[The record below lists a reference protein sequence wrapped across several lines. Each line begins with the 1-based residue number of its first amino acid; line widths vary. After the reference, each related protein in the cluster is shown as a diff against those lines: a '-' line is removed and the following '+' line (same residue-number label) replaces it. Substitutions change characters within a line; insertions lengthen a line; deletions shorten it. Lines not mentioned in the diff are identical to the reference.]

1 MHFILLCNIVDF
13 IAHNDDLQQWKR
25 KIQFQCLWVVFFVP
39 PKSRILFPSMTV
51 ISAHGSTENYI
62 NYYLIL
68 LHTSLKPQQ
77 PTHAY
82 ITVFI
87 LQ

>member
-1 MHFILLCNIVDF
+1 MEAKNTVSLF
-13 IAHNDDLQQWKR
+13 
-25 KIQFQCLWVVFFVP
+25 VFLFFFCP
-39 PKSRILFPSMTV
+39 PKSRILFPSMTL

-62 NYYLIL
+62 HYYLIL

-77 PTHAY
+77 PTH
-82 ITVFI
+82 IKVFI

>member
-1 MHFILLCNIVDF
+1 MMICSNGSEKYSFTVCVF
-13 IAHNDDLQQWKR
+13 V
-25 KIQFQCLWVVFFVP
+25 FFFVP

-51 ISAHGSTENYI
+51 ISAHGSTKNYI
-62 NYYLIL
+62 HYYLIL

-82 ITVFI
+82 INVFI
-87 LQ
+87 LH